1 MKISDI
7 ILKLQS
13 MQNKHG
19 DLKLEHTWFCNE
31 CEDDHDGSL
40 YEIEKTIRNTVVIR
54 GVSEY

>member
-1 MKISDI
+1 
-7 ILKLQS
+7 